1 MAGVTSGRRRWAN
14 SREALGGRMADPNVM
29 AAIMMMRS
37 KAGAGQ
43 AQAPANASVAP
54 DVQAAIAAIRGG
66 ELP

>member
-1 MAGVTSGRRRWAN
+1 
-14 SREALGGRMADPNVM
+14 MADPNVL

-43 AQAPANASVAP
+43 AQANPSVAP